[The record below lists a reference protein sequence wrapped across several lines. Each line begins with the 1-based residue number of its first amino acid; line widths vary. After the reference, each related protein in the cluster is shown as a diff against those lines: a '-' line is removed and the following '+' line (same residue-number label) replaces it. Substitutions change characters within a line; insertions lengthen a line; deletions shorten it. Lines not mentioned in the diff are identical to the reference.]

1 MFSTTSEYA
10 LRAMTYLAG
19 ETDAAN
25 SETIS
30 TNTKIPK
37 PFLSKILRDLV
48 VAGLVHGQRGP
59 NGGFTLARRA
69 TDISVLDVINAVDPL
84 KRIDECPLGLP
95 EHKKLCP
102 LHAQLDSAIEQVECT
117 LRKTKMIDLLEKPI
131 KPKRRLKCDG
141 V

>member
-10 LRAMTYLAG
+10 LRAMTFLAG
-19 ETDAAN
+19 ETEAAN
-25 SETIS
+25 SEMIS
-30 TNTKIPK
+30 IQTKIPK

-59 NGGFTLARRA
+59 NGGFTLAHDSS
-69 TDISVLDVINAVDPL
+69 DISILDVINAVDPL

-117 LRKTKMIDLLEKPI
+117 LGKTRLIDLLEKTTRT
-131 KPKRRLKCDG
+131 KVRLK
-141 V
+141 